1 MYNKADE
8 RINTYSDT
16 CDGVNADVM
25 RGMVMG
31 TEMIM
36 RAHKSMIL
44 PPLSTVCSTFGFGG
58 KKDKT
63 KAAVCD

>member
-1 MYNKADE
+1 MCTKQMKGL
-8 RINTYSDT
+8 NTYSDI

-44 PPLSTVCSTFGFGG
+44 PPLSTVRSTFGSEG
-58 KKDKT
+58 KKKT
-63 KAAVCD
+63 RGNL